1 MKIVVAGTGTL
12 GFTVARK
19 FSEERHDVVLV
30 GEDEDALR
38 RAQDVMDV
46 GAVAGKA
53 STPSV
58 LLQAGLR
65 SADILVAVTG
75 SDETNIVACLI
86 AETVSERIA
95 RVARIHDPAYLG
107 EKGIIDKS
115 SLSIDLVISPEE
127 EVAGAVSALAA
138 TPGASDVLEFAGGQV
153 QVFGV
158 EVDRRSPM
166 AGKPIRDLR
175 RRPDEKLLVAGVY
188 RDELVS
194 APSGD
199 TRVTPGDT
207 LFFVSDKPTVR
218 RVLAR
223 MGKRWTRTR
232 NVIIAGGG
240 WEGVSIARRLSAD
253 GIHTKLIE
261 RDPLLCQRLSQ
272 VLGDTLILNG
282 DCMDEALLADEGVRR
297 AELFVAALGNET
309 ENILAALLAKR
320 FGARRVA
327 ALVDRPEYM
336 PFASTIGVDVVV
348 SPLLAALNPILQL
361 ARRGRVL
368 AVRTLRENLVEGIE
382 FVAAEES
389 GIVGLPLAMLRMPHG
404 SLVGAIVRDGEV
416 IVPDGSS
423 VVRPGDSVVLFARP
437 DLIPRLQRLMA
448 PA

>member
-30 GEDEDALR
+30 GQDEDALR

-107 EKGIIDKS
+107 ETGIIDKS

-127 EVAGAVSALAA
+127 EVARAVSALAA
-138 TPGASDVLEFAGGQV
+138 TPGASDVLEFADGQV
-153 QVFGV
+153 QVLGV
-158 EVDRRSPM
+158 EVDRASPM

-199 TRVTPGDT
+199 TRVAAGDT
-207 LFFVSDKPTVR
+207 LFFVSDKPSVR

-272 VLGDTLILNG
+272 MLGDTLVLNG

-297 AELFVAALGNET
+297 ADLFVAALGNET

-416 IVPDGSS
+416 IIPDGSS

-448 PA
+448 PE

>member
-1 MKIVVAGTGTL
+1 MKIIVAGTGTL
-12 GFTVARK
+12 GFSVARR

-30 GEDEDALR
+30 GEDESALR
-38 RAQDVMDV
+38 RAQDLMDV
-46 GAVAGKA
+46 SAVTGKA
-53 STPSV
+53 SSPSV
-58 LLQAGLR
+58 LLEAGLR
-65 SADILVAVTG
+65 TADILVAVTG
-75 SDETNIVACLI
+75 SDESNIVACLI
-86 AETVSERIA
+86 AETVSKRVA
-95 RVARIHDPAYLG
+95 RVARIKDSAYLG

-115 SLSIDLVISPEE
+115 SLSIDLVISPEN
-127 EVAGAVSALAA
+127 EVARAVSSLAA
-138 TPGASDVLEFAGGQV
+138 TPGASDVLEFADGRV
-153 QVFGV
+153 QVVGV
-158 EVDRRSPM
+158 EVGHGTPM
-166 AGKPIRDLR
+166 AGKRIGDLR

-194 APSGD
+194 APSND
-199 TRVTPGDT
+199 LRMVPGDT
-207 LFFVSDKPTVR
+207 LFFVSDRSSVR

-232 NVIIAGGG
+232 NVVIAGGG
-240 WEGVSIARRLSAD
+240 WDGVSIARRLSED

-261 RDPLLCQRLSQ
+261 RDPLQCQRLSQ
-272 VLGDTLILNG
+272 TLGDTLVLNG
-282 DCMDEALLADEGVRR
+282 DCMDEALLVDEGVRR
-297 AELFVAALGNET
+297 ADLFVAALGNET

-348 SPLLAALNPILQL
+348 SPLLAALNPILHL

-368 AVRTLRENLVEGIE
+368 AVRTLRHNLVEGIE
-382 FVAAEES
+382 FVAAEDS

-416 IVPDGSS
+416 VVPDGSS

-448 PA
+448 PE

>member
-127 EVAGAVSALAA
+127 EVARAVSALAA
-138 TPGASDVLEFAGGQV
+138 TPGASDVLEFADGQV
-153 QVFGV
+153 RVFGV
-158 EVDRRSPM
+158 EVGRGSPM

-199 TRVTPGDT
+199 TRVAPGDT
-207 LFFVSDKPTVR
+207 LFFVSDKPSVR

-261 RDPLLCQRLSQ
+261 RDPILCQRLSQ
-272 VLGDTLILNG
+272 MLGDTLILNG

-327 ALVDRPEYM
+327 ALVNRPEYM
-336 PFASTIGVDVVV
+336 PCASTIGVDVVV

-361 ARRGRVL
+361 ARPGRVL

-382 FVAAEES
+382 FVAVEES

>member
-30 GEDEDALR
+30 GQDEDALR

-127 EVAGAVSALAA
+127 EVARAVSALAA
-138 TPGASDVLEFAGGQV
+138 TPGASDVLEFADGQV

-158 EVDRRSPM
+158 EVDQRSPM

-199 TRVTPGDT
+199 TRVTAGDT
-207 LFFVSDKPTVR
+207 IFFVSDKPSVR

-272 VLGDTLILNG
+272 MLGDTLILNG

-320 FGARRVA
+320 YGARRVA

-361 ARRGRVL
+361 ARPGRVL

-404 SLVGAIVRDGEV
+404 SLVGAIVRGGEV